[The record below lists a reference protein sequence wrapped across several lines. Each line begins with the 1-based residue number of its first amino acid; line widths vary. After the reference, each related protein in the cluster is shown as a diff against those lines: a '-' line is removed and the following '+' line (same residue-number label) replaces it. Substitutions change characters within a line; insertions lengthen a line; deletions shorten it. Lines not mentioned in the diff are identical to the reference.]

1 MTAHSAGRTWRR
13 EPAKALTL
21 SHRNHFK
28 FGYNGQWFTERSSPD
43 DQWCVGYGHSE
54 WVPEDW
60 RAECI
65 KTARLIRDDAD
76 GDLWVLFSGG
86 IDSEVVVQSFL
97 FASVPIKVGITRFA
111 NHLNRHDMI
120 YAVRFCETHGVPYR
134 CLDIDIEKF
143 FHSGEAWRYAE
154 RTKCVQPQLLHTMW
168 AMDQVDGY
176 PILGSGECYLVRRDP
191 REGTA
196 SDGRPIW
203 DMFEKERIA
212 SWFRHLMRTDH
223 GGCAGFFQYNPE
235 NMLAFLQ
242 DPVVADLCANRLPGH
257 SSTMKLKEEIY
268 RRYFLLERRQ
278 KHHGFENVMHLDD
291 RLRPELERAF
301 GDHNGIARTSYP
313 DLLEMLAP

>member
-1 MTAHSAGRTWRR
+1 MVRRLWAQRMGAGRLACRVHQDS
-13 EPAKALTL
+13 AA
-21 SHRNHFK
+21 
-28 FGYNGQWFTERSSPD
+28 
-43 DQWCVGYGHSE
+43 
-54 WVPEDW
+54 
-60 RAECI
+60 
-65 KTARLIRDDAD
+65 IRDDAD

-97 FASVPIKVGITRFA
+97 FAGVPIKVGITRFA
-111 NHLNRHDMI
+111 HHLNRHDII
-120 YAVRFCETHGVPYR
+120 YAARFCEEPTAFPIAASTLTSRGSSTRARRGDTP
-134 CLDIDIEKF
+134 
-143 FHSGEAWRYAE
+143 E

-168 AMDQVDGY
+168 AMDQVDGTR
-176 PILGSGECYLVRRDP
+176 SWAAVKCYLVRRDP

-242 DPVVADLCANRLPGH
+242 DPVVTDLCANRLRGH
-257 SSTMKLKEEIY
+257 ASTMKLKEEIY
-268 RRYFLLERRQ
+268 RKYFLLERRQ